1 MTATTSFKIRT
12 VKHQIQACLRA
23 IKNGLRSFVDRLIV
37 LESRLE
43 ELTMKTQE
51 TTRQPES
58 TNCGSGGFAKS
69 QKTQQPMKVQIKTGS
84 EHHTTNWRSAMVR
97 VNGKPIYEVLK
108 PLSKPDWEM
117 VGNRGNHGKWC
128 VAEYELPVGAIIEFV
143 AKANSQQPIEFKFKV
158 GQVSSIDIEGYKY
171 GGDICGWIVTID

>member
-1 MTATTSFKIRT
+1 MSATTFKVRT
-12 VKHQIQACLRA
+12 IKHQIEACLRA

-51 TTRQPES
+51 TTQQPL
-58 TNCGSGGFAKS
+58 GSGVLAKS

-108 PLSKPDWEM
+108 PLSKPSWEM

-128 VAEYELPVGAIIEFV
+128 ITEYELPVGAIVEFV
-143 AKANSQQPIEFKFKV
+143 AKANSQEPIEFKFKV
-158 GQVSSIDIEGYKY
+158 GQVSAVDVEGYKY
-171 GGDICGWIVTID
+171 GNSICGWIVSID

>member
-1 MTATTSFKIRT
+1 MTATDSFKIRT

-23 IKNGLRSFVDRLIV
+23 IRNGLRSFVDRLIV

-43 ELTMKTQE
+43 ELM
-51 TTRQPES
+51 
-58 TNCGSGGFAKS
+58 KS
-69 QKTQQPMKVQIKTGS
+69 QETQQPMKVQIKTGS

-117 VGNRGNHGKWC
+117 VGNKGNHGKWC
-128 VAEYELPVGAIIEFV
+128 VAEYELPVGAIVEFV
-143 AKANSQQPIEFKFKV
+143 AKANSQEPIEFKFKV

-171 GGDICGWIVTID
+171 NNDICGWIVSID

>member
-12 VKHQIQACLRA
+12 IKHQIEACLRA
-23 IKNGLRSFVDRLIV
+23 ILDGLRSFVDRLIV

-51 TTRQPES
+51 TTQQP
-58 TNCGSGGFAKS
+58 K
-69 QKTQQPMKVQIKTGS
+69 PMKVQIKTGS
-84 EHHTTNWRSAMVR
+84 EHHTTNWRSAMIR

-108 PLSKPDWEM
+108 PLSKPSWEM

-128 VAEYELPVGAIIEFV
+128 ISEYELPVGAIVEFV
-143 AKANSQQPIEFKFKV
+143 AKANSQEPIEFKFQV
-158 GQVSSIDIEGYKY
+158 GKISAVDVEGYKY
-171 GGDICGWIVTID
+171 SNGICGWIVSID

>member
-1 MTATTSFKIRT
+1 MAATNFKIRT

-23 IKNGLRSFVDRLIV
+23 IKNGLRSFVDRLCV
-37 LESRLE
+37 LETRLE
-43 ELTMKTQE
+43 AMMKSQE
-51 TTRQPES
+51 TTQQP
-58 TNCGSGGFAKS
+58 K
-69 QKTQQPMKVQIKTGS
+69 PMKVEVKTGS

-108 PLSKPDWEM
+108 PLSKPSWEM

-128 VAEYELPVGAIIEFV
+128 VSEYELPIGAIIEFV
-143 AKANSQQPIEFKFKV
+143 AKANSQEPIEFKFQV

-171 GGDICGWIVTID
+171 SNGICGWIVSID

>member
-1 MTATTSFKIRT
+1 MTATNSCKIRT

-23 IKNGLRSFVDRLIV
+23 IRNGLRSFVDRLIV

-51 TTRQPES
+51 TTQQP
-58 TNCGSGGFAKS
+58 K
-69 QKTQQPMKVQIKTGS
+69 PMKVQIKTGS

-117 VGNRGNHGKWC
+117 VGNKGNHGKWC
-128 VAEYELPVGAIIEFV
+128 VAEYELPVGAIVEFV
-143 AKANSQQPIEFKFKV
+143 AKANSQEPIEFKFKV

-171 GGDICGWIVTID
+171 NNDICGWIVSID

>member
-1 MTATTSFKIRT
+1 MTATNSFKIRT

-23 IKNGLRSFVDRLIV
+23 IRNGLRSFVDRLIV

-43 ELTMKTQE
+43 ELM
-51 TTRQPES
+51 
-58 TNCGSGGFAKS
+58 KS
-69 QKTQQPMKVQIKTGS
+69 QETQQPMKVQIKTGS

-117 VGNRGNHGKWC
+117 VGNKGNHGKWC
-128 VAEYELPVGAIIEFV
+128 VAEYELPVGAIVEFV
-143 AKANSQQPIEFKFKV
+143 AKANSQEPIEFKFKV

-171 GGDICGWIVTID
+171 NNDICGWIVSID

>member
-1 MTATTSFKIRT
+1 MAATTSFKVRT

-43 ELTMKTQE
+43 ELMSQE
-51 TTRQPES
+51 TTQRLKPI
-58 TNCGSGGFAKS
+58 KI
-69 QKTQQPMKVQIKTGS
+69 QIKTGS

-128 VAEYELPVGAIIEFV
+128 ISEYELPVGAIVEFV
-143 AKANSQQPIEFKFKV
+143 AKANSQEPIEFKFQV
-158 GQVSSIDIEGYKY
+158 GKVSSVDVEGYKY
-171 GGDICGWIVTID
+171 GNGICGWIVSID

>member
-1 MTATTSFKIRT
+1 MTATNSFKIRT
-12 VKHQIQACLRA
+12 IKGQIEACLRA

-51 TTRQPES
+51 T
-58 TNCGSGGFAKS
+58 
-69 QKTQQPMKVQIKTGS
+69 TQQPMKVQIKTGS

-117 VGNRGNHGKWC
+117 VGNKGNHGKWC
-128 VAEYELPVGAIIEFV
+128 VAEYELPVGANVEFV
-143 AKANSQQPIEFKFKV
+143 AKANSQENIEFSFTV
-158 GQVSSIDIEGYKY
+158 GQVPSIDIEGYKY
-171 GGDICGWIVTID
+171 NGDICGWIVSI